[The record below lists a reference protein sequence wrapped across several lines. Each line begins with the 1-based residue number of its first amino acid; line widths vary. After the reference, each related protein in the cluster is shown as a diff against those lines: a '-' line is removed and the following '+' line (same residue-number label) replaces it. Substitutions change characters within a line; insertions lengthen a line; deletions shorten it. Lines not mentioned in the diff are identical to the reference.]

1 MKTIHL
7 FEETK
12 VVLVQLIESLN
23 KLNYD
28 EYTHKIEPLNNSSI
42 GEHVR
47 HIIELF
53 QQLEVGYNTGVLN
66 YDARKRDERIQQN
79 LDFAIE
85 SIAKIVESITKE
97 NKKIQL
103 ITLLTDNENLIETN
117 YYRELMYNLEHC
129 IHHQAL
135 LKIGFNYLGI
145 DKLPEDYGVA
155 KSTLIYR
162 KQCAQ

>member
-1 MKTIHL
+1 MKTVHL

-28 EYTHKIEPLNNSSI
+28 AYTHKIEPLNNSSI

-66 YDARKRDERIQQN
+66 YDARKRDVRIQQN

-103 ITLLTDNENLIETN
+103 ITLLTDDENLIETN

-135 LKIGFNYLGI
+135 LKIGFNYMGI
-145 DKLPEDYGVA
+145 DKLPADYGVA

>member
-1 MKTIHL
+1 MKTVHL

-28 EYTHKIEPLNNSSI
+28 AYTHKIEPLNNSSI

-66 YDARKRDERIQQN
+66 YDARKRDVRIQQN

-103 ITLLTDNENLIETN
+103 ITLLTDDENLIETN

>member
-28 EYTHKIEPLNNSSI
+28 AYIHKIEPLNNSSI

-66 YDARKRDERIQQN
+66 YDARKRDVRIQQN

-103 ITLLTDNENLIETN
+103 ITLLTDDENLIETN

>member
-1 MKTIHL
+1 MKNNHL

-12 VVLVQLIESLN
+12 AVLMQLIESLN

-47 HIIELF
+47 HITELF
-53 QQLEVGYNTGVLN
+53 QQLEIGYNSGVLN
-66 YDARKRDERIQQN
+66 YDERKRDVRIQQN

-85 SIAKIVESITKE
+85 SIAKIIESVTKE

-103 ITLLTDNENLIETN
+103 ITLLSANENQIETN

-135 LKIGFNYLGI
+135 LKIGFQYLGI
-145 DKLPEDYGVA
+145 DEIPDDYGVA
-155 KSTLIYR
+155 KSTLAYR

>member
-66 YDARKRDERIQQN
+66 YDARKRDVLIQQN

>member
-53 QQLEVGYNTGVLN
+53 QQLELGYNTGVLN

-117 YYRELMYNLEHC
+117 YYRELLYNLEHC

-135 LKIGFNYLGI
+135 IKIGFNYLGI

>member
-1 MKTIHL
+1 MKTVHL

-53 QQLEVGYNTGVLN
+53 QQLELGYNTGVLN

-103 ITLLTDNENLIETN
+103 ITLFTDNENLIETN

>member
-66 YDARKRDERIQQN
+66 YDARKRDVLIQQN

-103 ITLLTDNENLIETN
+103 ITLLAEDENLIETN